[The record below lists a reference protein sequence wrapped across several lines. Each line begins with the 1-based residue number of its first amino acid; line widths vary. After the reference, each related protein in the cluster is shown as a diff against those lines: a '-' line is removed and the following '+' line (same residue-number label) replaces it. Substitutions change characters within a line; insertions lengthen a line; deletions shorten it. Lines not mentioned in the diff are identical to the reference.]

1 MKKRLTILTC
11 FMVLCSFVFGQNHW
25 TPNTD
30 LPDGTNMTLTSV
42 IVINGVEQTNTQL
55 EIGAFYGDEVRGSAK
70 LMHRYFEYNGQVI
83 IDRYYAYQ
91 TILGVPGETYSF
103 KLYDHATQQE
113 LQLVSN
119 NAISFNQVTG
129 DTETNP
135 YVINFFTPVAEV
147 DGVKY
152 PTFEAAIA
160 AVKENSTL
168 TLLDDVTISEKINV
182 TSNLTINGN
191 GKILTYT
198 GSGESARAI
207 DVTKETNGANLTV
220 KNLTIDCTASY
231 CQRGINYNTNG
242 TLVLEGVTVKG
253 INLSYALNMPG
264 SADNAT
270 VTISNSTL
278 KGCIALN
285 VWGENATINATN
297 TTFTTVDNAEH
308 EGYAAV
314 KLNNDG
320 TTSAEGSVINITGGS
335 IKREGS
341 YTSDSSAASNA
352 TSTGEIN
359 ISDTTD
365 VDGDVLE
372 MVAVIIY
379 GNNSYSFTTLEHAIA
394 KAEAGEEI
402 VVIKNITLESPIT
415 VPAGKEV
422 VLDLNG
428 NEIVYNSTTQNEA
441 MITNKGTLTIND
453 EVGTGV
459 INYNYTG
466 AADPSYGKGNYTISN
481 GGTLTVNGGYITIA
495 NLSAHAKYPIN
506 NNSTTGDAILVID
519 GGHLYNYN
527 TSAIRQFCN
536 SDTYKNSVTINGGL
550 IEGYSAIWM
559 QNPGSK
565 EVNGQLSINAGEIR
579 TTAKAYVEGTSS
591 ISEVA
596 SKIYCTTEGGTWDE
610 ESAFVITG
618 GTINENVYLGEESPA
633 SMTLYKE
640 AQFNGYVEF
649 DLSEGRELVHNG
661 LSNVTVTKNIT
672 GDPVPQD
679 NNEYVGGWYTISS
692 PVGTVYH
699 TEVVGLLNDTHDL
712 YRYNEANAMWENVK
726 ANEDFT
732 TLDAGR
738 GYIYANTED
747 TELSF
752 TGTLN
757 TAAVKQKLSASH
769 TELTGF
775 NLIGNPF
782 TYNITKSNMSG
793 ANLAVGFYTLSNHGA
808 WQPKAEDATIAPMQ
822 GALIKVTE
830 ETDNFII
837 APNSAKR
844 SESENNG
851 QIKIEVSN
859 GNYNDVAYVS
869 FNKGIGLDKIEHRNA
884 NIPMVYVP
892 VDGVNYAVAMMSQ
905 DVTEI
910 PVSFQAATMGQYTIG
925 VEAQDCEYAMMTL
938 VDRFTGI
945 ETNLL
950 IEDYTFIA
958 KSNDS
963 AERFIIKLAMDNSN
977 GEANENFAF
986 INNGMMYIY
995 NIEGQGTVSVYDVT
1009 GRPVAEYNVATSA
1022 NISTSDFA
1030 AGMYII
1036 RMSDENGVKVQKIVV
1051 E

>member
-25 TPNTD
+25 TPNTN

-55 EIGAFYGDEVRGSAK
+55 EIGAFYGDEVRGSTK

-103 KLYDHATQQE
+103 KLYDHTTQQE

-119 NAISFNQVTG
+119 NVISFNQVTG

-152 PTFEAAIA
+152 ASLQAAFNA
-160 AVKENSTL
+160 AE
-168 TLLDDVTISEKINV
+168 
-182 TSNLTINGN
+182 
-191 GKILTYT
+191 T
-198 GSGESARAI
+198 GDE
-207 DVTKETNGANLTV
+207 V
-220 KNLTIDCTASY
+220 
-231 CQRGINYNTNG
+231 
-242 TLVLEGVTVKG
+242 
-253 INLSYALNMPG
+253 
-264 SADNAT
+264 
-270 VTISNSTL
+270 
-278 KGCIALN
+278 
-285 VWGENATINATN
+285 
-297 TTFTTVDNAEH
+297 
-308 EGYAAV
+308 
-314 KLNNDG
+314 
-320 TTSAEGSVINITGGS
+320 
-335 IKREGS
+335 
-341 YTSDSSAASNA
+341 
-352 TSTGEIN
+352 
-359 ISDTTD
+359 
-365 VDGDVLE
+365 
-372 MVAVIIY
+372 
-379 GNNSYSFTTLEHAIA
+379 
-394 KAEAGEEI
+394 

-428 NEIVYNSTTQNEA
+428 NEIVYNGTTQNEA

-506 NNSTTGDAILVID
+506 NNSTTGDAILVIN

-536 SDTYKNSVTINGGL
+536 STTYQNSVTINGGKV
-550 IEGYSAIWM
+550 EGYSAIWM
-559 QNPGSK
+559 QNPGK
-565 EVNGQLSINAGEIR
+565 NTVNGQLTINAGEIK
-579 TTAKAYVEGTSS
+579 TTAKAYVNGTSP

-692 PVGTVYH
+692 PVGTVDH
-699 TEVVGLLNDTHDL
+699 EKVDGLLNGTHDL

-738 GYIYANTED
+738 GYIYANTKD

-757 TAAVKQKLSASH
+757 TAAVKQQLSASH

-822 GALIKVTE
+822 GALIKATE
-830 ETDNFII
+830 KTDNFII

-844 SESENNG
+844 SGSENNG

-859 GNYNDVAYVS
+859 DNYNDVAYVS
-869 FNKGIGLDKIEHRNA
+869 FNEGIGLDKIEHRNA

-892 VDGVNYAVAMMSQ
+892 VDGINYAIATMSQ

-910 PVSFQAATMGQYTIG
+910 PVSFRAMTMGQYTIG

-938 VDRFTGI
+938 VDRFTGE

-950 IEDYTFIA
+950 LEDYSFIA
-958 KSNDS
+958 KTNDNP
-963 AERFIIKLAMDNSN
+963 ERFIIKLALANSN

-995 NIEGQGTVSVYDVT
+995 NIEGQGVVSVYDVT
-1009 GRPVAEYNVATSA
+1009 GRPVAEYNVAESA

-1030 AGMYII
+1030 AGVYII
-1036 RMSDENGVKVQKIVV
+1036 RMSDENGVKVQKIVI

>member
-11 FMVLCSFVFGQNHW
+11 FMVLCSFVFGQSHW
-25 TPNTD
+25 GKVETGNYLVNMNAIVSIEIDGIQQTD
-30 LPDGTNMTLTSV
+30 SD
-42 IVINGVEQTNTQL
+42 I
-55 EIGAFYGDEVRGSAK
+55 EIGAFCGSVLRGYGKISLTWNQYTSWFQIHGSEGDNITYRLWIPATEAEPGK
-70 LMHRYFEYNGQVI
+70 ELFTNFTTVFNSENTVGQ
-83 IDRYYAYQ
+83 ID
-91 TILGVPGETYSF
+91 
-103 KLYDHATQQE
+103 
-113 LQLVSN
+113 
-119 NAISFNQVTG
+119 
-129 DTETNP
+129 P
-135 YVINFFTPVAEV
+135 YEPQVINFFTPVAEV

-168 TLLDDVTISEKINV
+168 TLLDDVTISQKINV

-191 GKILTYT
+191 GKTLNYT
-198 GSGESARAI
+198 GQDRAI
-207 DVTKETNGANLTV
+207 DVASAANGANLTV
-220 KNLTIDCTASY
+220 TNLTVDCKASY

-253 INLSYALNMPG
+253 TNVTYALNMPG
-264 SADNAT
+264 SADNAE
-270 VTISNSTL
+270 VTIKDSDLS
-278 KGCIALN
+278 GCIALN

-428 NEIVYNSTTQNEA
+428 NGIVYNSTTQNEA

-506 NNSTTGDAILVID
+506 NNSTTGDAILVIN

-536 SDTYKNSVTINGGL
+536 STTYQNSVTINGGKV
-550 IEGYSAIWM
+550 EGYSAIWM
-559 QNPGSK
+559 QNPGK
-565 EVNGQLSINAGEIR
+565 NTVNGQLTINAGEIK
-579 TTAKAYVEGTSS
+579 TTAKAYVNGTSP

-692 PVGTVYH
+692 PVGTVNH
-699 TEVVGLLNDTHDL
+699 EKVDGLLNGTHDL

-869 FNKGIGLDKIEHRNA
+869 FNEGIGLDKINHRNA
-884 NIPMVYVP
+884 EIPMVYVP
-892 VDGVNYAVAMMSQ
+892 VEGVNYAIATMSY
-905 DVTEI
+905 DVNEV
-910 PVSFQAATMGQYTIG
+910 PVSFKAATMGEYTIG
-925 VEAQDCEYAMMTL
+925 AEAQNCEYAMMTL
-938 VDRFTGI
+938 VDRFTGV

-950 IEDYTFIA
+950 IEDYTFMA
-958 KSNDS
+958 TSNDN
-963 AERFIIKLAMDNSN
+963 AERFIIKLAMSNSN
-977 GEANENFAF
+977 DGDNENFAF

-995 NIEGQGTVSVYDVT
+995 NIEGQGVVSVYDVT
-1009 GRPVAEYNVATSA
+1009 GRPVAEYNVAKSA

-1030 AGMYII
+1030 AGVYII

>member
-11 FMVLCSFVFGQNHW
+11 FMVLCSFVFGQSHW
-25 TPNTD
+25 GD
-30 LPDGTNMTLTSV
+30 IIHHGTFDNNMSV
-42 IVINGVEQTNTQL
+42 NISAQINGINQTNS
-55 EIGAFYGDEVRGSAK
+55 EIEVGVFCGDELRGYSNIEDVNDLGK
-70 LMHRYFEYNGQVI
+70 YFLALIQVHGKVNEEFSFRLWDGESEYFSSITKVFDENG
-83 IDRYYAYQ
+83 YG
-91 TILGVPGETYSF
+91 TL
-103 KLYDHATQQE
+103 
-113 LQLVSN
+113 SN
-119 NAISFNQVTG
+119 
-129 DTETNP
+129 P
-135 YVINFFTPVAEV
+135 LVINFFTPVAEV

-152 PTFEAAIA
+152 P
-160 AVKENSTL
+160 
-168 TLLDDVTISEKINV
+168 
-182 TSNLTINGN
+182 
-191 GKILTYT
+191 
-198 GSGESARAI
+198 
-207 DVTKETNGANLTV
+207 
-220 KNLTIDCTASY
+220 
-231 CQRGINYNTNG
+231 
-242 TLVLEGVTVKG
+242 
-253 INLSYALNMPG
+253 
-264 SADNAT
+264 
-270 VTISNSTL
+270 
-278 KGCIALN
+278 
-285 VWGENATINATN
+285 
-297 TTFTTVDNAEH
+297 
-308 EGYAAV
+308 
-314 KLNNDG
+314 
-320 TTSAEGSVINITGGS
+320 
-335 IKREGS
+335 
-341 YTSDSSAASNA
+341 
-352 TSTGEIN
+352 
-359 ISDTTD
+359 
-365 VDGDVLE
+365 
-372 MVAVIIY
+372 
-379 GNNSYSFTTLEHAIA
+379 TLEHAIA

-422 VLDLNG
+422 VLNLNG
-428 NEIVYNSTTQNEA
+428 NGIVYNGTTQNEA

-506 NNSTTGDAILVID
+506 NNSTTGDAILVIN

-536 SDTYKNSVTINGGL
+536 STKYQNSVTINGGKV
-550 IEGYSAIWM
+550 EGYSAIWM
-559 QNPGSK
+559 QNPGK
-565 EVNGQLSINAGEIR
+565 NTVNGQLTINAGEIR
-579 TTAKAYVEGTSS
+579 TTAKAYVEGNSS

-633 SMTLYKE
+633 SMKLYKE

-672 GDPVPQD
+672 GDPVPQG

-692 PVGTVYH
+692 PVGTVDH
-699 TEVVGLLNDTHDL
+699 EKVDGLLNGTHDL

-726 ANEDFT
+726 NTEHSDFT
-732 TLDAGR
+732 TLEAGR
-738 GYIYANTED
+738 GYIYANTAD

-757 TAAVKQKLSASH
+757 TAAVKQQLSASH

-782 TYNITKSNMSG
+782 TYDIALENITG
-793 ANLAVGFYTLSNHGA
+793 AELASGFYTLTKEGA
-808 WQPKAEDATIAPMQ
+808 WGASISSIGACQ
-822 GALIKVTE
+822 GALVKT
-830 ETDNFII
+830 T
-837 APNSAKR
+837 SASEITINPAAASKR
-844 SESENNG
+844 TASENNG
-851 QIKIEVSN
+851 ALAITVSN
-859 GNYNDVAYVS
+859 AKYSDVAYVS
-869 FNKGIGLDKIEHRNA
+869 FNEGLGLDKINHRNA
-884 NIPMVYVP
+884 EIPMVYIP
-892 VDGVNYAVAMMSQ
+892 VDGVNYAVAMMNQ
-905 DVTEI
+905 EVTEI
-910 PVSFQAATMGQYTIG
+910 PVSFEAKSMGQYTIG

-950 IEDYTFIA
+950 LEDYTFIA

>member
-11 FMVLCSFVFGQNHW
+11 FMVLCSFVFGQSHW
-25 TPNTD
+25 GD
-30 LPDGTNMTLTSV
+30 IIHHGTFDNNMSV
-42 IVINGVEQTNTQL
+42 NISAQINGINQTNS
-55 EIGAFYGDEVRGSAK
+55 EIEVGVFCGDELRGYSNIEDVNDLGK
-70 LMHRYFEYNGQVI
+70 YFLALIQVHGKVNEEFSFRLWDGESEYFSSITKVFDENG
-83 IDRYYAYQ
+83 YG
-91 TILGVPGETYSF
+91 TL
-103 KLYDHATQQE
+103 
-113 LQLVSN
+113 SN
-119 NAISFNQVTG
+119 
-129 DTETNP
+129 P
-135 YVINFFTPVAEV
+135 LVINFFTPVAEV

-152 PTFEAAIA
+152 ANFEEAIA

-182 TSNLTINGN
+182 ASNLTINGN
-191 GKILTYT
+191 GKTLTYT

-253 INLSYALNMPG
+253 TNLSYALNMPG

-285 VWGENATINATN
+285 VWGENSEINATDSH
-297 TTFTTVDNAEH
+297 FITVDNAEH

-422 VLDLNG
+422 VLNLNG
-428 NEIVYNSTTQNEA
+428 NGIVYNGTTQNEA

-506 NNSTTGDAILVID
+506 NNSTTGDAILVIN

-550 IEGYSAIWM
+550 IEGYSAVWM

-565 EVNGQLSINAGEIR
+565 EVNGQLTINAGEIK
-579 TTAKAYVEGTSS
+579 TTAKAYVNGTSP

-610 ESAFVITG
+610 ESVFVITG

-672 GDPVPQD
+672 GDPVPED

-692 PVGTVYH
+692 PIGTVNH
-699 TEVVGLLNDTHDL
+699 DKVDGLLNGTHDL
-712 YRYNEANAMWENVK
+712 YRYNEADAMWENVK
-726 ANEDFT
+726 NTEHSDFT
-732 TLDAGR
+732 TLEAGR
-738 GYIYANTED
+738 GYIYANTAD

-757 TAAVKQKLSASH
+757 TAAVKQQLSASH

-782 TYNITKSNMSG
+782 TYDIALENITG
-793 ANLAVGFYTLSNHGA
+793 AELASGFYTLTKEGA
-808 WQPKAEDATIAPMQ
+808 WGASISSIGACQ
-822 GALIKVTE
+822 GALVKT
-830 ETDNFII
+830 T
-837 APNSAKR
+837 SASEITINPAAASKR
-844 SESENNG
+844 TASENNG
-851 QIKIEVSN
+851 ALAITVSN
-859 GNYNDVAYVS
+859 AKYSDVAYVS
-869 FNKGIGLDKIEHRNA
+869 FNEGLGLDKINHRNA
-884 NIPMVYVP
+884 EIPMVYIP
-892 VDGVNYAVAMMSQ
+892 VDGVNYAVAMMNQ
-905 DVTEI
+905 EVTEI
-910 PVSFQAATMGQYTIG
+910 PVSFEAKSMGQYTIG

-938 VDRFTGI
+938 VDRFTGE

-950 IEDYTFIA
+950 LEDYSFIA
-958 KSNDS
+958 KTNDNP
-963 AERFIIKLAMDNSN
+963 ERFIIKLALANSN

-995 NIEGQGTVSVYDVT
+995 NIEGQGMVNVYDVT

-1030 AGMYII
+1030 AGVYII
-1036 RMSDENGVKVQKIVV
+1036 RMSDENGVKTQKIVI